1 MSEEI
6 PFQPVVCTSS
16 SNPRFTA
23 LQRAEILRSVE
34 FFSKATVEELFLLA
48 AISCEVRLEAGKE
61 IFKEGEIAD
70 ALYIIVEG
78 KVELAGS
85 TFKDVLGPHDAVG
98 LYAVLADEPRYA
110 SAKVLEDAYA
120 LKIGAQDFYDLL
132 SHNTE
137 IVQSLF
143 KLLTS
148 RLASDKGSSQ

>member
-1 MSEEI
+1 MSEQI
-6 PFQPVVCTSS
+6 PFQPMICTSS
-16 SNPRFTA
+16 SEPKFTA
-23 LQRAEILRSVE
+23 LQRAEILRNVE
-34 FFSKATVEELFLLA
+34 FFSRATVEELFLLA
-48 AISCEVRLEAGKE
+48 AISCEVQLKTGET
-61 IFKEGEIAD
+61 IFAEGEIAD

-78 KVELAGS
+78 KVELTGS
-85 TFKDVLGPHDAVG
+85 SIKDVLGPHGAVG

-132 SHNTE
+132 SHNAE

-148 RLASDKGSSQ
+148 RLASEGKR

>member
-1 MSEEI
+1 MSEQT
-6 PFQPVVCTSS
+6 PFQPIVCTPSS
-16 SNPRFTA
+16 KPRFTA
-23 LQRAEILRSVE
+23 LQRAQILRNVE
-34 FFSKATVEELFLLA
+34 FFSRATIEELFLLA
-48 AISCEVRLEAGKE
+48 AISCEIQMKAGE
-61 IFKEGEIAD
+61 DIFREGEIAD

-78 KVELAGS
+78 KVEMIGS

-110 SAKVLEDAYA
+110 SAKVLEDTYA
-120 LKIGAQDFYDLL
+120 LKIGTEDFYDLL

-148 RLASDKGSSQ
+148 RLASEGKH